1 MPRSLGASVDPARS
15 LYPSLAL
22 EAVPDP
28 LSRGNPFSEDPKG
41 SPRCTG
47 GGLHPPGV
55 LQPLTIHALP
65 SHSWGP
71 VLRPPEKLLG
81 VL

>member
-1 MPRSLGASVDPARS
+1 MPQSLGASVDPAQS

-22 EAVPDP
+22 EAMPDP
-28 LSRGNPFSEDPKG
+28 LPLGEPILRGPPGKPPGAQEEGP
-41 SPRCTG
+41 
-47 GGLHPPGV
+47 PPGV

-71 VLRPPEKLLG
+71 VLQPPEKLLG